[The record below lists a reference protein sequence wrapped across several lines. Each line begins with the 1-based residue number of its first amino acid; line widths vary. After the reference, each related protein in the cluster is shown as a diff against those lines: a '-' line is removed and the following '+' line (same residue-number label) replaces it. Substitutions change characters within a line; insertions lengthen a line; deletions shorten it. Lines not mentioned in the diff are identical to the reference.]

1 MVDHLCADQLTFPF
15 AGASLLA
22 LVVDD
27 IALNQMARS
36 ALGFFASKLAP
47 TGSDQEPKKSPIE
60 IR

>member
-47 TGSDQEPKKSPIE
+47 GSDQEPKKSPIE